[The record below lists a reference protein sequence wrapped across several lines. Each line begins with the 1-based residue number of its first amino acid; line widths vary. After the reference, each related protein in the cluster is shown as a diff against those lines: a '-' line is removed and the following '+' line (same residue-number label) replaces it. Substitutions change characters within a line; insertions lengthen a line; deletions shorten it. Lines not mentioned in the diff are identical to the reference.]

1 MKRYVINSDDFGL
14 CHSVNLGVV
23 QAFTQGLLTQASIMA
38 TAPWFE
44 EAVELAKKHEI
55 PVGVHL
61 TATCEWEYYRW
72 RPITGGRS
80 LCRGDGTF
88 HASIPEAQQ
97 KCDPIELENEFV
109 AQVETVLSR
118 GLAPQHIDL
127 HMGVVNPQVFAK
139 ICRKYKLPGYLP
151 DWCLSVDPVLPKVC
165 HTFASRDDFVRDAD
179 PFSTKPL
186 AEKKKLFRARLE
198 NLSDGDHYS
207 ACHVSVDSDEVD
219 SFTKNP
225 ELRLYARD
233 LRVNDLALLCDAE
246 CAELYRKL
254 GIHKVAIRDL
264 SPNVE
269 W

>member
-1 MKRYVINSDDFGL
+1 MKQYVINSDDFGL

-23 QAFTQGLLTQASIMA
+23 EAFTRGLLTQASIMA

-44 EAVELAKKHEI
+44 EAVELAKKHDI

-80 LCRGDGTF
+80 LCRADGTS
-88 HASIPEAQQ
+88 HTSVSDAQE
-97 KCDPIELENEFV
+97 KCDPAELEREFI

-118 GLAPQHIDL
+118 GLAPQHIDI
-127 HMGVVNPQVFAK
+127 HMGMVNAEVFAK

-151 DWCLSVDPVLPKVC
+151 DWILSRDPSLSQVC
-165 HTFASRDDFVRDAD
+165 HTFVSRDAHARDAD

-186 AEKKKLFRARLE
+186 DEKKAFFRAHLE
-198 NLSDGDHYS
+198 GLADGAHYS
-207 ACHVSVDSDEVD
+207 ACHVSVDSDEIA
-219 SFTKNP
+219 SITRNP
-225 ELRLYARD
+225 DLIPYARD
-233 LRVNDLALLCDAE
+233 LRVNDLALVSDPQFALLCT
-246 CAELYRKL
+246 KL
-254 GIHKVAIRDL
+254 GIQKAAIRDL
-264 SPNVE
+264 PSNVK